1 MATLHANSANQA
13 MDRII
18 NFFPEAKRQQLLM
31 DLSLNMKC
39 IMSQRLIPTAD
50 QKGRCAAI
58 EILMN
63 TPMVQSLIFKGLVHD
78 LKEQMKKGAKHGM
91 RTFDQALFDLF
102 ESGQTTIEDT
112 LRNADSLNE
121 LKLYI
126 KLNSKRAGNAKDSK
140 PRVDLSI
147 LGEEKSENEDGRS
160 NFMRKEDPPSES
172 SQSQ

>member
-1 MATLHANSANQA
+1 
-13 MDRII
+13 
-18 NFFPEAKRQQLLM
+18 
-31 DLSLNMKC
+31 
-39 IMSQRLIPTAD
+39 
-50 QKGRCAAI
+50 
-58 EILMN
+58 
-63 TPMVQSLIFKGLVHD
+63 
-78 LKEQMKKGAKHGM
+78 MKKGAKHGM

-140 PRVDLSI
+140 PKVELSI
-147 LGEEKSENEDGRS
+147 LGEEKSENEDGTS